1 MAYATAAK
9 TKKGKNKK
17 KANKKKTKAVKAAK
31 KIEEEEKAPGND
43 DNSSFADGDFPWP
56 KQDYGDDDS
65 QKTLVVEVK

>member
-31 KIEEEEKAPGND
+31 KIEEEKAPGND
-43 DNSSFADGDFPWP
+43 DDSTFADGDFPWP